1 MRVTGLVAGSVLIA
15 LTAVGAHA
23 QELDSTLAYINRTL
37 AERQFSD
44 DQGQTTYSEV
54 QFTKGT
60 LVVRINRTKAGNR
73 FTNVYEVPLEN
84 VNAGGVVAHDR
95 GGFLS
100 ISLGATGP
108 VTERM
113 DCLMAGGARTAWDL
127 PDRKNV
133 WVELA
138 RKSPEERELVRA
150 LSEVLT
156 LAKSD
161 PRYAGS

>member
-1 MRVTGLVAGSVLIA
+1 MRLMGLVGGSVLIA
-15 LTAVGAHA
+15 VTAVGAHA
-23 QELDSTLAYINRTL
+23 QQLDSTLAYVNRTL
-37 AERQFSD
+37 AERQFTD

-60 LVVRINRTKAGNR
+60 LVVSIHRMKAGNR
-73 FTNVYEVPLEN
+73 FTNVYEVALPN
-84 VNAGGVVAHDR
+84 VNPGGVVAHDR

-100 ISLGATGP
+100 ISLGATGA
-108 VTERM
+108 VKERM
-113 DCLMAGGARTAWDL
+113 DCLMAGGAKTAWDL

-133 WVELA
+133 WVELD
-138 RKSPEERELVRA
+138 RKAPEERELVHA

>member
-1 MRVTGLVAGSVLIA
+1 MRVTGLVGGSVLIA

-23 QELDSTLAYINRTL
+23 QQLDSTLAYVNRTL
-37 AERQFSD
+37 AERQFTD
-44 DQGQTTYSEV
+44 DQGQTTFSEV

-60 LVVRINRTKAGNR
+60 LVVRINRTKAGNK
-73 FTNVYEVPLEN
+73 FTNVYEVALQD
-84 VNAGGVVAHDR
+84 VNPSGVIAHDR
-95 GGFLS
+95 GSFLS
-100 ISLGATGP
+100 ITLGATGA
-108 VTERM
+108 VKERM

-138 RKSPEERELVRA
+138 RKAPEERELVRA
-150 LSEVLT
+150 LAEALS